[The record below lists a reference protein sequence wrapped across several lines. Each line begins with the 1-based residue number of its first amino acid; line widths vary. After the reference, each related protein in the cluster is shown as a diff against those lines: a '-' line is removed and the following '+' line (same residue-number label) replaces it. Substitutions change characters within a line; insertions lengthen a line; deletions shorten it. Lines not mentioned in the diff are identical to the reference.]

1 MNHVPLMH
9 KALDSTN
16 NAAAKKGGRG
26 RGGKG
31 GGREK
36 RRKRRR
42 RGNKLRTYC
51 RHLQM
56 EDMGDL

>member
-31 GGREK
+31 GGREREK
-36 RRKRRR
+36 EEEKEE
-42 RGNKLRTYC
+42 GK
-51 RHLQM
+51 
-56 EDMGDL
+56 